1 MDREEQD
8 NNEYSEKIERR
19 EFIRFPVNLHL
30 KFKDPNTNEEKEAQ
44 IRDISAKGI
53 GVWTDQGLANNT
65 NLEMWIEIPNGGQV
79 RYNGGRVV
87 WSKQV
92 KPNEYRAGI
101 RLEKVDL
108 IGVSL
113 ILRAT
118 YGQNWL

>member
-1 MDREEQD
+1 
-8 NNEYSEKIERR
+8 
-19 EFIRFPVNLHL
+19 L